1 MIHLQRI
8 LSIVLIPILLAG
20 GCQQSG
26 PASVELA
33 RGPFNQVIQ
42 KTNNEQLLLNLV
54 RLYYRE
60 PPYFLTV
67 ASVSTSHDLGVSTSA
82 SGTFPRRSPNT
93 YGLDVGASY
102 TEKPTVTYTPLHG
115 DKFVKQLM
123 RPVDANVILLLYHS
137 GWSVSRIFR
146 LLLQDLNDLPNAPS
160 ATGPTPSYEPRYKE
174 FQEACDL
181 LRDLQKDGALDFYIS
196 QKQVGEQRVVS
207 LEMHIEAAHREKPRV
222 KRLYELL
229 KLNPARQ
236 RFPLESGISAES
248 EESIKVITR
257 SLIACFFYVS
267 QSVQPPA
274 DDIRKG
280 RVTQTL
286 RADGTPFDWQ
296 QVTRG
301 LMTIRSSSL
310 PPSNA
315 FVKVFYRG
323 SWFYIDDSDLD
334 AKSTFSLLMQLF
346 ALQAG
351 DVKTTEPLLTL
362 PVSR

>member
-1 MIHLQRI
+1 MNHSQRVI
-8 LSIVLIPILLAG
+8 SAGLIAVLLAG

-26 PASVELA
+26 PASVDLA

-67 ASVSTSHDLGVSTSA
+67 ASVSTSHDLEISSAA
-82 SGTFPRRSPNT
+82 SGTFPRRSANS
-93 YGLDVGASY
+93 YGVGLGASY

-123 RPVDANVILLLYHS
+123 RPVDAHVILLLYHS

-160 ATGPTPSYEPRYKE
+160 ATGPTPSYEPRYQE

-181 LRDLQKDGALDFYIS
+181 LRDLQKDGALDFYIA
-196 QKQVGEQRVVS
+196 QKQVGEQRVAT
-207 LEMHIEAAHREKPRV
+207 LEMRIEETKRNDPRV
-222 KRLYELL
+222 ERLYELL
-229 KLNPARQ
+229 NLNPDRQ
-236 RFPLESGISAES
+236 QFPLESGITAES
-248 EESIKVITR
+248 SESIKVITR

-274 DDIRKG
+274 EDIRKG
-280 RVTQTL
+280 RVTQT
-286 RADGTPFDWQ
+286 RSADGTPFDWQ

-301 LMTIRSSSL
+301 LMTIRSSGL